1 VQSQPEPGQMEPP
14 AQDPAGY
21 EVPTA
26 RRPEPDHKDHK
37 PEPGREPESLASLLG
52 GRSGALDATIPPVA
66 FVAAWLAA
74 GQSVAAGAV
83 AALVAAAL
91 VAGWRLYRGARPQAA
106 LVGLLMVGLA
116 ALIVLRTGR
125 AVDFFLVQLATNL
138 ASALAWLVSITIRW
152 PLLGVV
158 VGAVLGQKA
167 RWRRDPALLRAYG
180 RGSWVW
186 VLQYLIRIAVFTPLW
201 MTDQLVAL
209 ATARV
214 VLTWPLVAACL
225 AVSWWVVRNALPPD
239 HPGLRH
245 PVIPP

>member
-1 VQSQPEPGQMEPP
+1 V
-14 AQDPAGY
+14 
-21 EVPTA
+21 
-26 RRPEPDHKDHK
+26 
-37 PEPGREPESLASLLG
+37 GRDPESLASLLG
-52 GRSGALDATIPPVA
+52 GRNGAVDATVPPVA
-66 FVAAWLAA
+66 FAGAWLAA
-74 GQSVAAGAV
+74 GQSILAGV
-83 AALVAAAL
+83 IAALVAAAL
-91 VAGWRLYRGARPQAA
+91 VAGWRLYRGTRPRAA

-125 AVDFFLVQLATNL
+125 AVDFFLVQLVTNL
-138 ASALAWLVSITIRW
+138 ASALAWVISITIRW

-158 VGAVLGQKA
+158 VGAVLGQKT

-186 VLQYLIRIAVFTPLW
+186 VLQYVIRLAVFAPLW
-201 MTDQLVAL
+201 LADQVVAL

-225 AVSWWVVRNALPPD
+225 AVSWWVVRRALPPD

-245 PVIPP
+245 PVTRPLP